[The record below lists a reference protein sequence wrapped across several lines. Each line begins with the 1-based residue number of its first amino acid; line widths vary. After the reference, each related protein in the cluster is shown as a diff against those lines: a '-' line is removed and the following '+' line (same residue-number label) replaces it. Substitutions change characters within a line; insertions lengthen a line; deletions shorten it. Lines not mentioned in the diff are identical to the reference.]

1 MFTRCVLGLLTML
14 LLSACAS
21 VPDKKVPEHSQV
33 QPVSE
38 VVLLQCG
45 KFEGAVVTVTG
56 GEIVSIDDAKA
67 ARAVY
72 DALPEKARGVVETGT
87 DEDCAPKQST

>member
-1 MFTRCVLGLLTML
+1 MVIRMTLGLLTML

-21 VPDKKVPEHSQV
+21 VPDKKVPEV

-45 KFEGAVVTVTG
+45 KFETALVTVTG
-56 GEIVSIDDAKA
+56 GQVLEIDDATA
-67 ARAVY
+67 AKAVY
-72 DALPEKARGVVETGT
+72 DVLPQKARGAVETGS
-87 DEDCAPKQST
+87 EQDCAPKQST